1 MLTPTTVVL
10 KLPLSHRAALAPFVE
25 ACLASGMSLIA
36 IWGDGAR
43 GVEDEIDAIIVGDGS
58 DPDRFL
64 STSVHGPEDDAL
76 GFAMD
81 WDDCGL
87 ALVVRL

>member
-1 MLTPTTVVL
+1 MLNPATVVL
-10 KLPLSHRAALAPFVE
+10 RLPLSDRAALAPFVE
-25 ACLASGMSLIA
+25 TCLASGISLIA
-36 IWGDGAR
+36 IWGEGAR

-58 DPDRFL
+58 NPDRFM
-64 STSVHGPEDDAL
+64 STSVHGPKDDAL

-81 WDDCGL
+81 WNDCAA